1 MIFLLATGMISLIIP
16 VFSRHP
22 IVGYH
27 YIAIA
32 TVLTG
37 VVGFAV
43 WLHHMFTVGM
53 SDIAMGI
60 FSAGSNPHWNL
71 HRPLLQWQ

>member
-1 MIFLLATGMISLIIP
+1 MISLIIP